1 MEAMGL
7 PQCAP
12 VPERIRRVMFTTDLE
27 PLAAD
32 SIGDLF
38 TNPAAPWA
46 SSPWPDLWKLT
57 TPLLDDATS
66 EKGEDVREEVGG
78 AQFFVRES
86 NRTFS
91 AVVVRRPAE
100 FGRLIKQLR
109 CAQQLGAF
117 LVDAAGV
124 VWGMRV
130 GVGAFPVHD
139 IAPIPVL
146 PATVSARA
154 QFASANTV
162 WKWEFSFEFSP
173 AFRDELLVP
182 VWAGEEILNY
192 QPPIHL
198 YASVI
203 GVGTPNRAVT
213 VQAIFA
219 RGPQEV
225 FIPFTQPITPPPR
238 YFDASGNDLG
248 PVAEFANPANI
259 PTTGT
264 WIIPTSSI
272 PTGAAYIAFT
282 PAQLAGTIAPTGY
295 NWYDFRIDL

>member
-1 MEAMGL
+1 
-7 PQCAP
+7 
-12 VPERIRRVMFTTDLE
+12 
-27 PLAAD
+27 
-32 SIGDLF
+32 
-38 TNPAAPWA
+38 
-46 SSPWPDLWKLT
+46 
-57 TPLLDDATS
+57 LDDATS
-66 EKGEDVREEVGG
+66 EKGDDVREEVGG

-109 CAQQLGAF
+109 CAQQLGVF

-130 GVGAFPVHD
+130 FAAAGLKHS
-139 IAPIPVL
+139 IAPIPIL

-192 QPPIHL
+192 QPPLHL
-198 YASVI
+198 HTHA
-203 GVGTPNRAVT
+203 TPVVSGNRFIT
-213 VQAIFA
+213 IQAIFA
-219 RGPQEV
+219 RGPREV
-225 FIPFTQPITPPPR
+225 IIPFTHPITPQPR
-238 YFDASGNDLG
+238 YFDAFGGDLG
-248 PVAEFANPANI
+248 PVAEFANPANN
-259 PTTGT
+259 PTAGQ
-264 WIIPTSSI
+264 WIIPASSI
-272 PTGAAYIAFT
+272 PSGAAYIAFT

-295 NWYDFRIDL
+295 NWYDFRINL

>member
-1 MEAMGL
+1 
-7 PQCAP
+7 
-12 VPERIRRVMFTTDLE
+12 
-27 PLAAD
+27 
-32 SIGDLF
+32 
-38 TNPAAPWA
+38 
-46 SSPWPDLWKLT
+46 
-57 TPLLDDATS
+57 LDDATS
-66 EKGEDVREEVGG
+66 EKPDDVREEVGG
-78 AQFFVRES
+78 ASFFVREA

-109 CAQQLGAF
+109 CAQQLGVF

-130 GVGAFPVHD
+130 SDVPVD
-139 IAPIPVL
+139 NIAPIPIL

-192 QPPIHL
+192 QPPLHL
-198 YASVI
+198 RTSAGPAI
-203 GVGTPNRAVT
+203 VGSRFITI
-213 VQAIFA
+213 QAIFA
-219 RGPQEV
+219 RGASEV

-238 YFDASGNDLG
+238 YFDASGGDLG
-248 PVAEFANPANI
+248 AVAEFANPANN
-259 PTTGT
+259 PALGQ

-272 PTGAAYIAFT
+272 PSGAAYIAFT
-282 PAQLAGTIAPTGY
+282 TAQLSAPITPSGY
-295 NWYDFRIDL
+295 NWFDFRINL

>member
-12 VPERIRRVMFTTDLE
+12 VPERIRRVMFTTDLQA
-27 PLAAD
+27 LGVGA
-32 SIGDLF
+32 IGDLF
-38 TNPAAPWA
+38 TNPAVPWA
-46 SSPWPDLWKLT
+46 SSPWPELWKLI
-57 TPLLDDATS
+57 TPHLDDATS
-66 EKGEDVREEVGG
+66 EKGDDVREEVGG

-109 CAQQLGAF
+109 CAQQLGVF

-130 GVGAFPVHD
+130 FDAATLSHA
-139 IAPIPVL
+139 IAPIPIL

-173 AFRDELLVP
+173 VFRDELLVP
-182 VWAGEEILNY
+182 VWSGEEILNY
-192 QPPIHL
+192 QPPLHL
-198 YASVI
+198 HTYAAPV
-203 GVGTPNRAVT
+203 VGGNRGIT
-213 VQAIFA
+213 IQAIFA
-219 RGPQEV
+219 RGPREI
-225 FIPFTQPITPPPR
+225 FIPFAQPMLQAPS
-238 YFDASGNDLG
+238 YFDSSGNDIG
-248 PVAEFANPANI
+248 FVAEFINPPDSPA
-259 PTTGT
+259 TGT
-264 WIIPTSSI
+264 WIIPTSYI
-272 PTGAAYIAFT
+272 PSGAAYIAFT
-282 PAQLAGTIAPTGY
+282 PAQLASVLYPTGY
-295 NWYDFRIDL
+295 NWYDFRINL

>member
-1 MEAMGL
+1 
-7 PQCAP
+7 
-12 VPERIRRVMFTTDLE
+12 MFTTDLQAKG
-27 PLAAD
+27 PSVID
-32 SIGDLF
+32 DLF

-46 SSPWPDLWKLT
+46 TSEWPDLWKLT

-130 GVGAFPVHD
+130 FDPATLVHR
-139 IAPIPVL
+139 IAPIPIL

-192 QPPIHL
+192 QPPLHL
-198 YASVI
+198 FTRIASSGKVLI
-203 GVGTPNRAVT
+203 
-213 VQAIFA
+213 QAIFA
-219 RGPQEV
+219 RGPREV
-225 FIPFTQPITPPPR
+225 FIPFTQPITPQPR
-238 YFDASGNDLG
+238 YFDSSGNDLG
-248 PVAEFANPANI
+248 PVAEFANPAND
-259 PTTGT
+259 PTRGM
-264 WIIPTSSI
+264 WLIPTSSI
-272 PTGAAYIAFT
+272 PAGAKYIAFT
-282 PAQLAGTIAPTGY
+282 PAQLAGTITPTGY
-295 NWYDFRIDL
+295 NWYDFRINL